1 VKVLIVDGMY
11 PSVAAPL
18 GHAFVHA
25 RAAGYVRAGLDV
37 MVLSGQTRTKSL
49 GRLQAHWDDY
59 DGVHV
64 YRAGLGE
71 ELDGTVRTFCP
82 DVIAV
87 HAPNPWR
94 WTGQLMGRLLR
105 DYPVVGWVHGAEV
118 LYMSFYG
125 YYDDLVRRGLAVP
138 RDMLRLA
145 AQARLLS
152 ACDAVVFPSQ
162 WLANTAR
169 RYLRASLRNG
179 VVIPSPV
186 NCTQFTPVSRA
197 SAHQVPIGVCA
208 RGMQNATHGIDTAIT
223 AFAGSR
229 LQLVIVGH
237 GRLADYYQ
245 RLARRLDVQA
255 IFDLV
260 PRQHA
265 EMPAIL
271 SKFDYFVA
279 PSRTETQGL
288 TMCEAMACGLPV
300 IGTRAGGIPEFV
312 REGIDGYLVPRDD
325 ATAMA
330 DAVQRIVRDPS
341 TMARMGHSARQHM
354 LEICDES
361 VIIAKDVALFASVM
375 QKRSGGRGMQC
386 RD

>member
-1 VKVLIVDGMY
+1 VKVLIVDGAY
-11 PSVAAPL
+11 PSVGAPL

-25 RAAGYVRAGLDV
+25 RAVGYVRAGLDV
-37 MVLSGQTRTKSL
+37 MVLTGQPRTKPP

-64 YRAGLGE
+64 YRAGIGE
-71 ELDGTVRTFCP
+71 ELDAAVRTFYP

-94 WTGQLMGRLLR
+94 WTGQLTGRLLR
-105 DYPVVGWVHGAEV
+105 EYPVVGWVHGAEV

-125 YYDDLVRRGLAVP
+125 YYDDLLRRGLAIP
-138 RDMLRLA
+138 RDVLRLR

-152 ACDAVVFPSQ
+152 VCDAVVFPSE

-169 RYLRASLRNG
+169 KFLRASLENG

-186 NCTQFTPVSRA
+186 DCTQFVPTRRSPPR
-197 SAHQVPIGVCA
+197 QVPIGVCA
-208 RGMQNATHGIDTAIT
+208 RGMQNATHGIDTAIR
-223 AFAGSR
+223 AYAGTRS
-229 LQLVIVGH
+229 QLAIVGH

-245 RLARRLDVQA
+245 RLARRLDVPVT
-255 IFDLV
+255 FDLV
-260 PRQHA
+260 AHQHA

-271 SKFDYFVA
+271 NKFDYFVA

-300 IGTRAGGIPEFV
+300 IATRAGGIPEFV
-312 REGIDGYLVPRDD
+312 RDGTDGYLVPRDD

-330 DAVQRIVRDPS
+330 RAVERIVRDPS
-341 TMARMGHSARQHM
+341 MMVRMGNNARLHM
-354 LEICDES
+354 LETCEES
-361 VIIAKDVALFASVM
+361 VVVAKDVALFASVVRG
-375 QKRSGGRGMQC
+375 RSGDRGRPC